1 MSWKQTQTQAATDE
15 GVEAAMMF
23 TDEWVFTH
31 QPGPDEGS
39 SRQIPSL
46 LDLTLKSSEASS

>member
-1 MSWKQTQTQAATDE
+1 MSWKQTQTRETTDE

-23 TDEWVFTH
+23 TDEWVFSH
-31 QPGPDEGS
+31 RLGPDEGS

-46 LDLTLKSSEASS
+46 PDLTLNSSEVSS